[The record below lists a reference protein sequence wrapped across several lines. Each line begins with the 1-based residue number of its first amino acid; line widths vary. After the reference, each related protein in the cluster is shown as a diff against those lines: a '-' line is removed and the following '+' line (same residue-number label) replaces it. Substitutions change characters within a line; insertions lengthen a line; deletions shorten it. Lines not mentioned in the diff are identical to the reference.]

1 MARKNP
7 SPFQSEQDQ
16 WQQQMWDAVAMAIGS
31 WLTDSEINLGRPIR
45 SQRREELLG
54 MAWAGIGTR
63 NDLRV
68 QRARELENGPGP
80 RQLTLPGISAI

>member
-16 WQQQMWDAVAMAIGS
+16 WQQQMCNTVALSIGG
-31 WLTDSEINLGRPIR
+31 WLADSQINLSRPIR
-45 SQRREELLG
+45 SLKHDELLG
-54 MAWAGIGTR
+54 MAWVAIGTY

-68 QRARELENGPGP
+68 QRAQELENAPDP
-80 RQLTLPGISAI
+80 RQLILPGIGAV